1 MARMTA
7 DQIYAVLR
15 RNGADPQHAVTF
27 TAIAL
32 RESGG
37 DPSAHNGNAATNDN
51 SYGLFQENIIGALAR
66 NRPPASVLL
75 TPDGAAQG
83 AIQLWGGNDANLQ
96 THWRINTPGIYQDG
110 YLRNLPAAVA
120 AATKAGEWGAA
131 QGADL
136 TRING
141 ATLGGPM
148 PGLGGTGGPMFGG
161 LGGVGSAIGTGL
173 DFAKNPLGAIGG
185 AIGGAAS
192 DAASSAFSG
201 AFNAMKP
208 FLLGALFLAGAFALV
223 AIGGYRATAES
234 RQQFGQQAAPLAAAV
249 GG

>member
-66 NRPPASVLL
+66 NRPPASELL
-75 TPDGAAQG
+75 TPDGAARG
-83 AIQLWGGNDANLQ
+83 ALNLWGGNDANLQ

-120 AATKAGEWGAA
+120 AATKAGEWGSA
-131 QGADL
+131 QGNDL

-141 ATLGGPM
+141 ATVGGATTGGGGLLGG
-148 PGLGGTGGPMFGG
+148 LA
-161 LGGVGSAIGTGL
+161 SAIPSWIPTPFGPV
-173 DFAKNPLGAIGG
+173 DVPQAGAVGQVAG
-185 AIGGAAS
+185 DVAGAA
-192 DAASSAFSG
+192 FG
-201 AFNAMKP
+201 AVKP
-208 FLLGALFLAGAFALV
+208 LLYLGLFLAAAIGLV
-223 AIGGYRATAES
+223 ILGGYRATAES
-234 RQQFGQQAAPLAAAV
+234 RQQLGQQAAPLAAAA